1 MFKENKMASKEHVAV
16 VAAYSFL
23 ELQKACSAK
32 FIHEAFSPK
41 PFPAPLYLLPLAMN
55 RREDAKRCSS
65 YVELV
70 VSNYNFNEFRQHF
83 RLTRGTFEAIS
94 CYICGW

>member
-1 MFKENKMASKEHVAV
+1 MISKHVKHK
-16 VAAYSFL
+16 SFL

-55 RREDAKRCSS
+55 RREDAKRCSG
-65 YVELV
+65 YVEMIPYHFY
-70 VSNYNFNEFRQHF
+70 VSPFLLSE
-83 RLTRGTFEAIS
+83 TET
-94 CYICGW
+94 